1 MVMVSLLLCKKDLI
15 LYNTGAFAFNY
26 LAEFIY
32 MTQIKNAVQNK
43 KPIDLLEDPVAGT
56 IKRMT
61 IPMIYGMVLLMTFN
75 LIDTFF
81 VSMLG
86 TQPLAA
92 ISFTFPVTFTV
103 ISLTIG
109 LGIGTSA
116 VIAKFLGKKD
126 HENAKD
132 AATASLYLAAIIVA
146 ALSLVGYYYTDELFT
161 LLGAQASLLPLIHE
175 YIDIWYFGSVCLI
188 GPMIGNAILRASG
201 DTKTPSVIMGS
212 AGLIN
217 AILDPLFIF
226 GLGPIPAMGIQGA
239 AIATLVSWIFG
250 LVMVLYILTHQL
262 NLIHTRL
269 PELTKLIPACRN
281 ILRIG
286 LPAAGANML
295 TPVAA
300 AIMTAIVAT
309 YGESAVA
316 AFGVG
321 SRIESIA
328 CLVVLAMSMT
338 LPPFIS
344 QNFGAGNMAR
354 VEEAYKAS
362 VKFVLVWQVFIFAL
376 LVLCAPLIA
385 STFAKE
391 ESVADIIKLFVWIL
405 PLGYGLQ
412 GIIILTNSS
421 FNALHKPMVA
431 LALSVIRL
439 FVCYVPLAYLG
450 SYFFGLTGL
459 FVGALLGNVVMAFIS
474 YRLFSQQFTDNCMS
488 AKAHAS

>member
-1 MVMVSLLLCKKDLI
+1 
-15 LYNTGAFAFNY
+15 
-26 LAEFIY
+26 
-32 MTQIKNAVQNK
+32 MTKINSK
-43 KPIDLLEDPVAGT
+43 KPINLLEDPVAST

-61 IPMIYGMVLLMTFN
+61 VPMIYGMVLLMTFN
-75 LIDTFF
+75 LVDTFF
-81 VSMLG
+81 VGLLG

-92 ISFTFPVTFTV
+92 ISFTFPITFTV

-116 VIAKFLGKKD
+116 VIAKALGKGND
-126 HENAKD
+126 ESAKNSGT
-132 AATASLYLAAIIVA
+132 AAIYLAAMVVGV
-146 ALSLVGYYYTDELFT
+146 LSFIGFCFIDEIFL
-161 LLGAQASLLPLIHE
+161 LLGASEALLPTIHQ
-175 YIDIWYFGSVCLI
+175 YMDIWFIGSVCLI

-201 DTKTPSVIMGS
+201 DTKTPSIIMGS

-217 AILDPLFIF
+217 AVLDPIFIF
-226 GLGPIPAMGIQGA
+226 GIGPIPAMGIQGA
-239 AIATLVSWIFG
+239 AIATLISWIFG
-250 LVMVLYILTHQL
+250 LALVLYIVGVKRQ
-262 NLIHTRL
+262 LIHTTLL
-269 PELTKLIPACRN
+269 PFKTFIASSKG
-281 ILRIG
+281 ILHIG

-300 AIMTAIVAT
+300 AILTAIVAS

-344 QNFGAGNMAR
+344 QNFGAGHMHR
-354 VEEAYKAS
+354 VEQSYKSS
-362 VKFVLVWQVFIFAL
+362 VKFVLAWQLFIYMV
-376 LVLCAPLIA
+376 LVLIAPLIA
-385 STFAKE
+385 DIFSKE
-391 ESVADIIKLFVWIL
+391 QAVAEIIVLFMWIL

-421 FNALHKPMVA
+421 FNALHKPMIA
-431 LALSVIRL
+431 LMLSIVRL

-450 SYFFGLTGL
+450 SIYFGIEGFFIGG
-459 FVGALLGNVVMAFIS
+459 VCGNLIMAMIS
-474 YRLFSQQFTDNCMS
+474 YRLFDKQFPHELTNT
-488 AKAHAS
+488 KATS